1 MMAPVMAAA
10 MASVVAHGMP
20 PVMRLVMAFPQ
31 QAPFRVDQVMAAPAL
46 MTALWLVLLLLAVV
60 LSWAGHTGRPRA
72 WWCGAGLLLVVVALF
87 FTLAS
92 WGTSDITKLSHYFA
106 NAPERLPKAEPLWPL
121 LTPLV
126 LAMPYRMA
134 ALHGLVA
141 AGYAALP
148 LLLSRS
154 WRLGAWGG
162 WWALLIVCS
171 PLLRSFLQNGITRQA
186 LAVLLLAPLM
196 LWGSGLLGRRR
207 RLVFG
212 STVVAAISHTTFPI
226 SLLAALVPSLVRLRP
241 GAAWARLSGWW
252 HQRLAGSGAGRG
264 WRLAG
269 LALGVL
275 LVGTVLANVLPMAL
289 LKFQLYS
296 QRETFFS
303 SYPILPDVLR
313 LELALLVAVGLVV
326 WRRGRNPGPL
336 LRQEGLARQL
346 LLYAAALL
354 LIQVSVATA
363 WLAPITFRLADLV
376 GLYLL
381 LSFLA
386 WIREQGAAWAVLPP
400 LAVTLAGWLQ
410 HRLLDVAALRCG
422 LDDNFLCIP
431 DRLPWLIQY

>member
-1 MMAPVMAAA
+1 MASVMAAA
-10 MASVVAHGMP
+10 MASVVASGMP
-20 PVMRLVMAFPQ
+20 PVMRSVMAFPQ
-31 QAPFRVDQVMAAPAL
+31 QSPFRVDQVMAAPAL
-46 MTALWLVLLLLAVV
+46 LTALWLLLLLLALV
-60 LSWAGHTGRPRA
+60 LSWAGHTARPRA

-92 WGTSDITKLSHYFA
+92 WGTSDITKLSHYYA

-141 AGYAALP
+141 AGYAAVP

-186 LAVLLLAPLM
+186 LAALLLVPLM
-196 LWGSGLLGRRR
+196 LGCSGLLGRRR
-207 RLVFG
+207 LLFG
-212 STVVAAISHTTFPI
+212 SAVVAAISHTTFPI
-226 SLLAALVPSLVRLRP
+226 SLLAALVPALVRLRP
-241 GAAWARLSGWW
+241 RAAWSRWCLWCR
-252 HQRLAGSGAGRG
+252 QMLAGSGGGRG

-269 LALGVL
+269 LALSVL

-326 WRRGRNPGPL
+326 WRRGRNPGQL

-346 LLYAAALL
+346 LVYAAALL
-354 LIQVSVATA
+354 LIQLSVATA

-386 WIREQGAAWAVLPP
+386 WIREQRAAWAVLPP